1 MSRSKK
7 LKIAAFISGFLA
19 LFTFFS
25 PHLLKLWLT
34 WQFRQ
39 ELADTPGVQEAASI
53 GIIGGADGPTAI
65 YLTSSQPNLQIGL
78 AAGLGALAVLLF
90 LASNKKSPTI

>member
-1 MSRSKK
+1 MNRSKI

-34 WQFRQ
+34 WRFNLDF
-39 ELADTPGVQEAASI
+39 ESISGVEEASSI
-53 GIIGGADGPTAI
+53 GIIGGADGPTAV

-90 LASNKKSPTI
+90 LVSNKK

>member
-1 MSRSKK
+1 MKRSKI

-34 WQFRQ
+34 WRFRQ
-39 ELADTPGVQEAASI
+39 ELADTPGIQDAASI
-53 GIIGGADGPTAI
+53 GIIGGADGPTAV

-90 LASNKKSPTI
+90 LVSNKK